1 MPTIANAK
9 SNALV
14 NTLADKLAGVE
25 VETLRVTVAKLEA
38 KKIQDTLGDRVAEME
53 VKG

>member
-1 MPTIANAK
+1 M
-9 SNALV
+9 
-14 NTLADKLAGVE
+14 E
-25 VETLRVTVAKLEA
+25 VETLRVTVANLEA